1 MCAKSSS
8 PDGSRRIFFANQ
20 PHWLICHCSESKR
33 PHTISFCHFCFS
45 FQFHS
50 HFFSQTPFSLFRTT
64 VETGRRNLETNIK
77 TLNLLEPIMKLSM
90 LSLHS
95 DPMMGGIENISFNS
109 PGGGTS
115 SLLQTVPPPAD
126 LLLVTD
132 R

>member
-1 MCAKSSS
+1 M
-8 PDGSRRIFFANQ
+8 
-20 PHWLICHCSESKR
+20 
-33 PHTISFCHFCFS
+33 
-45 FQFHS
+45 
-50 HFFSQTPFSLFRTT
+50 
-64 VETGRRNLETNIK
+64 ETNIK
-77 TLNLLEPIMKLSM
+77 TLNLLEPIMKLSTDRYRIDNDFEKGAPK
-90 LSLHS
+90 LSLLS